1 MADSSTSSTSSTS
14 QNASKPRKRSHFRAK
29 IKVQNIQI
37 VVRNLHQNNIKLSV
51 KNLKRKR
58 SKYTQHKMAARNQ
71 TKDLK
76 CATHLLSDKFRN
88 MAEEKKAIVRDLGF
102 GGLMHVPPLRVDHQL
117 LRELANN
124 FKLGENRLKTGYGS
138 FQITP
143 KTIGDALGI
152 NATGNLFPE
161 KVEYKQLY
169 KQLSDDD
176 KIIYRRFQGKTLK
189 SLTDEM
195 MEIGVGSEEERLMF
209 KRIFILYIQMAFLL
223 PTTINKISP
232 VHLAPI
238 FKMDGISERNW
249 GAHVL
254 TFLIKGITDYQEKK
268 KKAID
273 GCLFALMII
282 YFHLSENKGKK
293 RAERPPKPWI
303 ANWTKEKLVERMTAE
318 KEETLGIVKM
328 AETRARE
335 KMKEKEKKEKKQEIK
350 KTKKR
355 KASPT
360 SSSET
365 ETATD
370 SDTSTSESET
380 QQDSE
385 DSARK
390 HPIKKGKKM
399 DSRKRKQRQ
408 EEPDSDSE
416 SESEQ
421 SDESEESSPAEKEK
435 EKKKTKTTP
444 KKTQPKKKKVLVEDS
459 PPKEDQYFDGETY
472 EISSDE
478 LDEWLGQNVD
488 KSAAE
493 GENQPDLRST
503 EVGIL
508 TLLCCLDQIYLR
520 IPAVNLGTDAPSSQ
534 GNTEQSSVN
543 QPSQSMLSPSDSNM
557 MVVREET
564 PSEALA
570 IVPIQVFVPASQTT
584 TETDFEPTP
593 MLQIE
598 GTTETTP
605 ETPKQL
611 QETTPTVPPAPTK
624 VHPDAEDAA
633 ALLMMART
641 ASYVPKTDPGV
652 PSFSLGLTDSS
663 QEGASTQETEREKS
677 PEAAN
682 LIEQL
687 DSLVQRIASSA
698 TKGKNTSP
706 QILRETGGESSAK
719 FETPRGLYQIT
730 DDMKQKCYIW
740 GTRLKEDADG
750 NTNEYEEMCTLIGQ
764 GKYILMRMHLASLQ
778 AKSDIESQIVSAI
791 CLILNNKNEKRFQ
804 EQIYCLPP
812 DIVCMAL
819 SDHPKGEF
827 VSPKTKK
834 EFRVEAYPSFIPFI
848 DRKKLTSHP
857 YIFAPVCYAGH
868 WWLWLINTRKRK
880 CQILDPLHKIAPTDE
895 RKTINK
901 FTGYVFSRL
910 ITYAGGKPLQ
920 KGEREKE
927 IKSPYVKI
935 SGQKTSY
942 DCAVYV
948 MKWMEIIEPENIK
961 KGKYQWDNWPQEEVD
976 HYRVEYASRILFSEM
991 NTQRDQAIRESSAI
1005 RLSKPSS
1012 ILLSP
1017 FCQINSADIE
1027 TG

>member
-1 MADSSTSSTSSTS
+1 
-14 QNASKPRKRSHFRAK
+14 
-29 IKVQNIQI
+29 
-37 VVRNLHQNNIKLSV
+37 
-51 KNLKRKR
+51 
-58 SKYTQHKMAARNQ
+58 MAARNQ

-88 MAEEKKAIVRDLGF
+88 MIEEKKAIVRDLGF
-102 GGLMHVPPLRVDHQL
+102 GGLMHIPPLRVDHQL

-161 KVEYKQLY
+161 KVEYKQL
-169 KQLSDDD
+169 SDDD

-195 MEIGVGSEEERLMF
+195 MEIGVGNEEERLMF

-249 GAHVL
+249 GGGHVL
-254 TFLIKGITDYQEKK
+254 TFMIKGITDYQEKK

-303 ANWTKEKLVERMTAE
+303 ANWTKEQLVERMTAE
-318 KEETLGIVKM
+318 REEILVRDCEDGGDK
-328 AETRARE
+328 RKR
-335 KMKEKEKKEKKQEIK
+335 KNEKKRKKKKKKQEIK
-350 KTKKR
+350 KPKKR

-365 ETATD
+365 ETTTD
-370 SDTSTSESET
+370 NDTSTSESET
-380 QQDSE
+380 QEDSE
-385 DSARK
+385 DSGRK
-390 HPIKKGKKM
+390 HPSKKGKKM

-408 EEPDSDSE
+408 EESDSDSE
-416 SESEQ
+416 SESEP

-435 EKKKTKTTP
+435 KKKKTKTTQ
-444 KKTQPKKKKVLVEDS
+444 KKTQPKKKKVVVEDS

-478 LDEWLGQNVD
+478 LDEWLRKNVD

-493 GENQPDLRST
+493 GENRADLRST
-503 EVGIL
+503 EGRYV
-508 TLLCCLDQIYLR
+508 TSETM
-520 IPAVNLGTDAPSSQ
+520 PAVNLGSDGPSSQ
-534 GNTEQSSVN
+534 GRIEQSSVN

-557 MVVREET
+557 MVVREQT

-570 IVPIQVFVPASQTT
+570 MF
-584 TETDFEPTP
+584 
-593 MLQIE
+593 LCRH
-598 GTTETTP
+598 
-605 ETPKQL
+605 PKQPLRQILNQHLCYRLKGL
-611 QETTPTVPPAPTK
+611 QKPLLKPPNNFKRP
-624 VHPDAEDAA
+624 HPRFPQLQLKYAEDAA

-663 QEGASTQETEREKS
+663 QEGASTQETERAKS
-677 PEAAN
+677 PESAN

-687 DSLVQRIASSA
+687 DDLVQKIASSA
-698 TKGKNTSP
+698 AKGKNKSP
-706 QILRETGGESSAK
+706 QIQRETRGESSAK
-719 FETPRGLYQIT
+719 FRTPGGLYQIT

-764 GKYILMRMHLASLQ
+764 GEYILMRMHLVSLQ
-778 AKSDIESQIVSAI
+778 AKSDIESQ
-791 CLILNNKNEKRFQ
+791 
-804 EQIYCLPP
+804 
-812 DIVCMAL
+812 CMAL

-857 YIFAPVCYAGH
+857 YIFAPVCHSGH
-868 WWLWLINTRKRK
+868 WWLWLINKTKRK
-880 CQILDPLHKIAPTDE
+880 CHILDPLHKKAQSDE
-895 RKTINK
+895 RKDINK

-910 ITYAGGKPLQ
+910 ITYAGGEPLQ
-920 KGEREKE
+920 KGENEKK
-927 IKSPYVKI
+927 IKSSYVKI

-942 DCAVYV
+942 DCAIYV
-948 MKWMEIIEPENIK
+948 MKWMELIETENIK
-961 KGKYQWDNWPQEEVD
+961 KGNYEWDNWPQEEVD

-991 NTQRDQAIRESSAI
+991 NKERYRAIRESSAI

-1012 ILLSP
+1012 VLLSP

-1027 TG
+1027 TA

>member
-1 MADSSTSSTSSTS
+1 
-14 QNASKPRKRSHFRAK
+14 
-29 IKVQNIQI
+29 
-37 VVRNLHQNNIKLSV
+37 
-51 KNLKRKR
+51 
-58 SKYTQHKMAARNQ
+58 
-71 TKDLK
+71 
-76 CATHLLSDKFRN
+76 
-88 MAEEKKAIVRDLGF
+88 
-102 GGLMHVPPLRVDHQL
+102 
-117 LRELANN
+117 
-124 FKLGENRLKTGYGS
+124 
-138 FQITP
+138 
-143 KTIGDALGI
+143 
-152 NATGNLFPE
+152 
-161 KVEYKQLY
+161 
-169 KQLSDDD
+169 
-176 KIIYRRFQGKTLK
+176 
-189 SLTDEM
+189 
-195 MEIGVGSEEERLMF
+195 
-209 KRIFILYIQMAFLL
+209 
-223 PTTINKISP
+223 
-232 VHLAPI
+232 
-238 FKMDGISERNW
+238 
-249 GAHVL
+249 
-254 TFLIKGITDYQEKK
+254 
-268 KKAID
+268 
-273 GCLFALMII
+273 MII

-318 KEETLGIVKM
+318 KEEIL
-328 AETRARE
+328 
-335 KMKEKEKKEKKQEIK
+335 
-350 KTKKR
+350 
-355 KASPT
+355 ASPT

-408 EEPDSDSE
+408 EKPDSDSE

-503 EVGIL
+503 EGRYVSSE
-508 TLLCCLDQIYLR
+508 T

-557 MVVREET
+557 IVVREQT

-706 QILRETGGESSAK
+706 QIQRETGGESSAK

-764 GKYILMRMHLASLQ
+764 GEYILMRMHLASLQ
-778 AKSDIESQIVSAI
+778 AKSDIESQ
-791 CLILNNKNEKRFQ
+791 
-804 EQIYCLPP
+804 
-812 DIVCMAL
+812 CMAL
-819 SDHPKGEF
+819 SDHPNGEF
-827 VSPKTKK
+827 VSPKTKR

-910 ITYAGGKPLQ
+910 ITYAGGGPLQ

>member
-1 MADSSTSSTSSTS
+1 
-14 QNASKPRKRSHFRAK
+14 
-29 IKVQNIQI
+29 
-37 VVRNLHQNNIKLSV
+37 
-51 KNLKRKR
+51 
-58 SKYTQHKMAARNQ
+58 MAARNKI
-71 TKDLK
+71 KDLK
-76 CATHLLSDKFRN
+76 CAIHLLSDKFRN
-88 MAEEKKAIVRDLGF
+88 MTEEKKAIVRDLGF
-102 GGLMHVPPLRVDHQL
+102 SGLMHIPPLRVDHQL

-161 KVEYKQLY
+161 KVEYKQL
-169 KQLSDDD
+169 SDDD

-195 MEIGVGSEEERLMF
+195 MEIGVGNEEERLMF

-232 VHLAPI
+232 
-238 FKMDGISERNW
+238 
-249 GAHVL
+249 
-254 TFLIKGITDYQEKK
+254 GITDYQEKK

-303 ANWTKEKLVERMTAE
+303 ANWTKEQLVERMTAE
-318 KEETLGIVKM
+318 REEILYVLNNNCLPS
-328 AETRARE
+328 R
-335 KMKEKEKKEKKQEIK
+335 
-350 KTKKR
+350 
-355 KASPT
+355 
-360 SSSET
+360 
-365 ETATD
+365 
-370 SDTSTSESET
+370 
-380 QQDSE
+380 
-385 DSARK
+385 
-390 HPIKKGKKM
+390 M

-408 EEPDSDSE
+408 EESDSDSE
-416 SESEQ
+416 SESEP

-435 EKKKTKTTP
+435 EKKKTKTIP
-444 KKTQPKKKKVLVEDS
+444 KKTQLKRKKVVVEDS

-478 LDEWLGQNVD
+478 LDEWLRENVD

-493 GENQPDLRST
+493 GENQADLRST
-503 EVGIL
+503 EGRYVSSE
-508 TLLCCLDQIYLR
+508 T
-520 IPAVNLGTDAPSSQ
+520 IPAVNLGSDAPSSQ
-534 GNTEQSSVN
+534 GRTEQSSVN

-557 MVVREET
+557 MVVREQT
-564 PSEALA
+564 PSKALA

-598 GTTETTP
+598 GTIETTP

-624 VHPDAEDAA
+624 IHPDAEDAA
-633 ALLMMART
+633 ALLMMAWT

-663 QEGASTQETEREKS
+663 QEGASTQETERAKS
-677 PEAAN
+677 PESAN
-682 LIEQL
+682 LIEEL
-687 DSLVQRIASSA
+687 DNLVQKIASSA
-698 TKGKNTSP
+698 AKGKNKSP
-706 QILRETGGESSAK
+706 QIQRETGEESSAK
-719 FETPRGLYQIT
+719 FRTPGGLYQIT

-764 GKYILMRMHLASLQ
+764 GEYILMRMHLVSLQ
-778 AKSDIESQIVSAI
+778 AKSDIESQ
-791 CLILNNKNEKRFQ
+791 
-804 EQIYCLPP
+804 
-812 DIVCMAL
+812 CMAL

-857 YIFAPVCYAGH
+857 YIFAHVCHSGH
-868 WWLWLINTRKRK
+868 WWLWLINTTKRK
-880 CQILDPLHKIAPTDE
+880 CHILDPLHKKAPSDE
-895 RKTINK
+895 RKDINK

-910 ITYAGGKPLQ
+910 ITYAGREPLQ
-920 KGEREKE
+920 KGENEKK
-927 IKSPYVKI
+927 IKSSYVKI

-942 DCAVYV
+942 DCAIYV
-948 MKWMEIIEPENIK
+948 MKWMELIEPENIK
-961 KGKYQWDNWPQEEVD
+961 KWKYEWDNWPQEEVD
-976 HYRVEYASRILFSEM
+976 HYRVEYASQILFSEM
-991 NTQRDQAIRESSAI
+991 NKERYRAIRESSAI

-1012 ILLSP
+1012 VLLSP

-1027 TG
+1027 TA

>member
-14 QNASKPRKRSHFRAK
+14 QNASKPRKRSQFRAK
-29 IKVQNIQI
+29 IKVQKIEI
-37 VVRNLHQNNIKLSV
+37 VVRNLHQNNIKLYV

-124 FKLGENRLKTGYGS
+124 FKLGENKLKTGYGS

-254 TFLIKGITDYQEKK
+254 TFLIKGITDYQDKK

-335 KMKEKEKKEKKQEIK
+335 KMKEKEKKEKTQEIK

-370 SDTSTSESET
+370 SDTTTSESES

-503 EVGIL
+503 EGRYVSSE
-508 TLLCCLDQIYLR
+508 T

-557 MVVREET
+557 MVVREQT

-663 QEGASTQETEREKS
+663 QEGASTQETEMEKS

-706 QILRETGGESSAK
+706 QIQRETGGESSAK

-764 GKYILMRMHLASLQ
+764 GEYILMRMHLASLQ
-778 AKSDIESQIVSAI
+778 AKSDIESQIVSAV

-819 SDHPKGEF
+819 SDHPNGEF

-1017 FCQINSADIE
+1017 FCQINSTDIE
-1027 TG
+1027 SG

>member
-1 MADSSTSSTSSTS
+1 
-14 QNASKPRKRSHFRAK
+14 
-29 IKVQNIQI
+29 
-37 VVRNLHQNNIKLSV
+37 
-51 KNLKRKR
+51 
-58 SKYTQHKMAARNQ
+58 MAARNQ

-88 MAEEKKAIVRDLGF
+88 MTEEKKAIVRDLGF

-249 GAHVL
+249 GGHVL

-303 ANWTKEKLVERMTAE
+303 ANWTKEQLVERMTAE
-318 KEETLGIVKM
+318 REEILVK
-328 AETRARE
+328 
-335 KMKEKEKKEKKQEIK
+335 
-350 KTKKR
+350 
-355 KASPT
+355 
-360 SSSET
+360 
-365 ETATD
+365 TATD

-390 HPIKKGKKM
+390 HPIKKG
-399 DSRKRKQRQ
+399 
-408 EEPDSDSE
+408 
-416 SESEQ
+416 
-421 SDESEESSPAEKEK
+421 
-435 EKKKTKTTP
+435 

-503 EVGIL
+503 EGRYVSSE
-508 TLLCCLDQIYLR
+508 T

-534 GNTEQSSVN
+534 GHTEQSSVN

-557 MVVREET
+557 MVVREQT

-624 VHPDAEDAA
+624 IHPDAEDAA

-687 DSLVQRIASSA
+687 DSLVQIIASSA

-706 QILRETGGESSAK
+706 QIQRETGGESSAK

-791 CLILNNKNEKRFQ
+791 CLILNKKNEKRFKNK
-804 EQIYCLPP
+804 YT
-812 DIVCMAL
+812 CMAL
-819 SDHPKGEF
+819 SDHPNGEF
-827 VSPKTKK
+827 VSPKMKK
-834 EFRVEAYPSFIPFI
+834 KFRVEAYPSFIPFI
-848 DRKKLTSHP
+848 NRKKLTSHP

-880 CQILDPLHKIAPTDE
+880 CQILDLLHKKAPTDE
-895 RKTINK
+895 RKAINK

-910 ITYAGGKPLQ
+910 ITYAGGEPLQ

-1027 TG
+1027 TA